1 MISVTTATRIY
12 LYRGACDMRKSFDG
26 LCGIIRS
33 ELEMDPLS
41 GSLFVFVNGNR
52 KMVKL
57 LYWDQDGLALW
68 YKRLEEGKFIVPDRS
83 GCIDRR
89 DLTLLLEGIV
99 PKRIEKRY
107 VGTRSSVEKSIEKT
121 RKKREK
127 IA

>member
-1 MISVTTATRIY
+1 MISLTAMTRIY

-68 YKRLEEGKFIVPDRS
+68 CKRLEEGKFLVPDKSGSIDPKNSSCDTCKSDRS
-83 GCIDRR
+83 LKYKGNDGN
-89 DLTLLLEGIV
+89 LSEEGFTKWV
-99 PKRIEKRY
+99 
-107 VGTRSSVEKSIEKT
+107 S
-121 RKKREK
+121 
-127 IA
+127 

>member
-1 MISVTTATRIY
+1 MISLTAMTRIY

-57 LYWDQDGLALW
+57 LYWDQDGLVLW
-68 YKRLEEGKFIVPDRS
+68 YKRLEEGKFIVPDKS
-83 GCIDRR
+83 GSIDRR

-107 VGTRSSVEKSIEKT
+107 VGAHSSVENALKKYEKSE
-121 RKKREK
+121 
-127 IA
+127 

>member
-1 MISVTTATRIY
+1 MISWTAATRIY

-52 KMVKL
+52 NMVKL

-68 YKRLEEGKFIVPDRS
+68 YKRLEEGKFLVPDKCGR
-83 GCIDRR
+83 IDRL

-107 VGTRSSVEKSIEKT
+107 VGANSSCENSIEKV
-121 RKKREK
+121 
-127 IA
+127 